1 MNNKQKKIFKIVII
15 ALILFLIGEV
25 VYFGIKY
32 YNDRKNSVYYTVIN
46 SAILE
51 DNDNYVGVGFS
62 DYRNSKLNK
71 YEKGYYKATISN
83 YKDGKLLDEVGFK
96 TGYNSYFNDVIKVK
110 DGYIAVGQVEM
121 TKEQHDDGLSEG
133 LIIKYDNNFKQVWRK
148 NISVIGKTEFYKIKQ
163 DEDDYVVVGSSVYGN
178 GYMGNHTTG
187 GGIILK
193 ISKDGEELD
202 RANNG
207 GPYSGKFNDVLVE
220 DDGYVV
226 VGLGKSN
233 SGIIIKYNKELK
245 KEWSNSYGYTD
256 KNGIT
261 RIEKLDDDY
270 ITSTTKLVSPKDTS
284 NVSAALVLFNSDG
297 KKLDD
302 VKYTKDKI
310 NVFQDLAV
318 KDDQVFVSGYTGTK
332 TDNSVK
338 TDAIIVKYD
347 KDLYE
352 EESKVLKEKNNEY
365 FIKLYLKSK
374 KVYVLGYTNSKIK
387 EYKTNGYD
395 YFPIIN
401 TYNYDLK

>member
-1 MNNKQKKIFKIVII
+1 MWPCKK
-15 ALILFLIGEV
+15 
-25 VYFGIKY
+25 
-32 YNDRKNSVYYTVIN
+32 
-46 SAILE
+46 
-51 DNDNYVGVGFS
+51 
-62 DYRNSKLNK
+62 
-71 YEKGYYKATISN
+71 
-83 YKDGKLLDEVGFK
+83 
-96 TGYNSYFNDVIKVK
+96 
-110 DGYIAVGQVEM
+110 
-121 TKEQHDDGLSEG
+121 
-133 LIIKYDNNFKQVWRK
+133 
-148 NISVIGKTEFYKIKQ
+148 
-163 DEDDYVVVGSSVYGN
+163 
-178 GYMGNHTTG
+178 
-187 GGIILK
+187 
-193 ISKDGEELD
+193 
-202 RANNG
+202 
-207 GPYSGKFNDVLVE
+207 PLV
-220 DDGYVV
+220 
-226 VGLGKSN
+226 
-233 SGIIIKYNKELK
+233 
-245 KEWSNSYGYTD
+245 TD

-270 ITSTTKLVSPKDTS
+270 ITSTTKLVSPKDTN